1 MDLAMQLTEL
11 STEKFVQAGPV
22 RLRYHEAGAGEPLVL
37 LHGGGPGASGWSNY
51 SRNIEFLARRFRVL
65 VPDLPGFGGSQKS
78 LPPDRLFT
86 YLAARMS
93 DFLQALDVPAAH
105 FIGNSLGGGTV
116 LKLALDHPQ
125 RVHKAV
131 LMGSGGGLPLFS
143 TMPTE
148 GVRHL
153 VGYYEGSGP
162 SLEKLRSF
170 IDVMLY
176 DGTAVTDELLQQ
188 RYRASLDPEVIR
200 NPPIRRHGGRMP
212 LEDLWREDLT
222 RLEHDV
228 LLVWGREDRVVP
240 LDCALVLLK
249 QLRRGQLH
257 VFPQCGHWVQWEKA
271 TEFNALVAGFFDRF
285 EGETR

>member
-1 MDLAMQLTEL
+1 MTITEQN
-11 STEKFVQAGPV
+11 TERFVQAGAV
-22 RLRYHEAGAGEPLVL
+22 RIRYHEAGEGEPLVL

-51 SRNIEFLARRFRVL
+51 SRNVEFLSKRFRVL
-65 VPDLPGFGGSQKS
+65 IPDLPGFGGSGKS

-86 YLAARMS
+86 YLAGAMN
-93 DFLQALDVPAAH
+93 DFLQATGVDSAH
-105 FIGNSLGGGTV
+105 FVGNSLGGGTV
-116 LKLALDHPQ
+116 LKLALDHPA
-125 RVHKAV
+125 RVRKAV
-131 LMGSGGGLPLFS
+131 LMGSGGGLPVFS

-148 GVRHL
+148 GVKHL

-176 DGTAVTDELLQQ
+176 DGSAVTDELLQQ
-188 RYRASLDPEVIR
+188 RYKASLDPEVVR
-200 NPPIRRHGGRMP
+200 NPPIRKRNGRMP
-212 LEDLWREDLT
+212 LEDLWREELT
-222 RLEHDV
+222 RLDHDL

-249 QLRRGQLH
+249 QLQRGQLH

-271 TEFNALVAGFFDRF
+271 AEFNALIAGFF
-285 EGETR
+285 TKS

>member
-1 MDLAMQLTEL
+1 MTYTEQN
-11 STEKFVQAGPV
+11 TERFVQAGGV
-22 RLRYHEAGAGEPLVL
+22 RIRYHEAGEGDPLLL

-51 SRNIEFLARRFRVL
+51 SRNVEFLAKRFRVL
-65 VPDLPGFGGSQKS
+65 VPDMPGFGKSDKS
-78 LPPDRLFT
+78 LPPDKLFT
-86 YLAARMS
+86 YLAGSMN
-93 DFLQALDVPAAH
+93 DFMEALDIPAAH
-105 FIGNSLGGGTV
+105 FVGNSLGGGTA

-125 RVHKAV
+125 RVRKAV
-131 LMGSGGGLPLFS
+131 LMGSGGGMPMFS

-148 GVRHL
+148 GVKHL

-170 IDVMLY
+170 LDVMLY
-176 DGTAVTDELLQQ
+176 DGSAITEELLQQ
-188 RYRASLDPEVIR
+188 RYQASLDPETVR
-200 NPPIRRHGGRMP
+200 NPPIRRRGGKMP
-212 LEDLWREDLT
+212 LEDLWREELT
-222 RLEHDV
+222 RLDHDL

-271 TEFNALVAGFFDRF
+271 AEFNALIAGFFTQI
-285 EGETR
+285 EGASK